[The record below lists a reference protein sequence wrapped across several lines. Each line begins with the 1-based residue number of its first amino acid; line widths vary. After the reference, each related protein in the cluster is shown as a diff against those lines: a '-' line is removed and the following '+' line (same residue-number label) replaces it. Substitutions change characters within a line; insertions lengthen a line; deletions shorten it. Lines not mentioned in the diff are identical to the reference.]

1 MKQWLTVLD
10 DATDARPFVGMRCCA
25 DRAGRDKDSQLTI
38 DSAPGAAYPHA
49 ASSSDLPPFDRASKR
64 LMTSWLYSMSPRAPW
79 NPVSL
84 RELPRRVR
92 RRPPS
97 TLSKRALVTI
107 AATLVAFAAIGLK
120 ANAASAATLAIDANV
135 STHQSSASTT
145 ISSPVFS
152 TTQANEL
159 VVAFISSDGPDSS
172 GGQSF
177 SSVSGGGLTWALR
190 ERSNSQ
196 AGDAEIWQAVAPSV
210 LSKVVVTATRAKGS
224 YQGAIDVVSFT
235 GANTATN
242 GAVASASA
250 ASEAPSVS
258 LTTTHNNSSVWATGN
273 DWDTSSAR
281 TVGGGQTLDDQYLDT
296 NTGDTFWT
304 QYETAVTPLAGTK
317 VTINDTSPTSDRWN
331 YVAIEVLPAGS
342 AVAPSAPTNLTAA
355 ALSATQA
362 TLTWTASGGA
372 DAAVGYNIYR
382 STTFDF
388 TPSAVNLIGSVG
400 STTAYTDTTAPGT
413 YYYVVLAVDAA
424 GDLSPPSNQAT
435 VTLVDTTPPT
445 TPGNLTAT
453 AISSSQINLSW
464 SASTDNVGVTGYDLY
479 RGSVLAAT
487 LGNVT
492 TYSDTGLAPSTT
504 YSYYITAFDAAGN
517 VSSDSQTATA
527 TTQGAATPANTA
539 LPVISGTA
547 LVGQTLTA
555 TNGLWSGSPTAY
567 AYQWQDCN
575 GSGAACSD
583 IAGATHQTYS
593 LMASDA
599 GDTARVVVTASN
611 LTGSGSAT
619 SAATA
624 TVVAAGSPIS
634 IWSASSTPTDA
645 DVNDGNAVELGVRF
659 SSSEAGFISAIR
671 FYKGADNAGTHIG
684 HLWTASGT
692 DLATVTFTDETA
704 SGWQQANFSS
714 PVSIMAN
721 TTYVASYYAPMGRY
735 AGDDDY
741 FATSGVTSGPLSA
754 PESTSTAANGL
765 YTYGNDSFPRS
776 SYEATNYWVDVV
788 FSAAASGAS
797 PAAPTGLSATALD
810 ATRASLTWTPSS
822 GADAPAGYD
831 VYRSTFGGFTPGP
844 ATLIG
849 TTTASSYVDTT
860 NPGTYYYIVE
870 AYDSAGNLSA
880 ASNQATVTLV
890 DTTPPTAPS
899 NLTATAISATDV
911 VLSWTASSDNVGV
924 TAYQIYRKG
933 SEIGTSTTV
942 NYTDVGLSPSTSYT
956 YYVTAS
962 DAAGNVSPASA
973 TADVTTP
980 SSNVIFSD
988 DFAGDALSSAWTIIS
1003 RHGEY
1008 GQNETECNIPQEVG
1022 VATNILTITTV
1033 AQPTSCG
1040 DFYVG
1045 GAVMDPPTVWPY
1057 ATGDVQWTSFN
1068 FTYGT
1073 VTYRAKFPPQD
1084 TSTWPAIWL
1093 LGSNCQNTNPYTAAT
1108 DYDTCP
1114 STASTAYAEIDMT
1127 ECYSS
1132 KWCQLALSQQSS
1144 FPACGYP
1151 VDDNW
1156 HTFTLVWT
1164 ATSITES
1171 VDGQPTGCSF
1181 TAANGYKIPSTPMFL
1196 IIQTQTGGVGGIPAN
1211 LPTTLQVSNVTVTQ
1225 P

>member
-1 MKQWLTVLD
+1 
-10 DATDARPFVGMRCCA
+10 
-25 DRAGRDKDSQLTI
+25 
-38 DSAPGAAYPHA
+38 
-49 ASSSDLPPFDRASKR
+49 
-64 LMTSWLYSMSPRAPW
+64 MTSWLYSMSPRAPW

-331 YVAIEVLPAGS
+331 YVAIEVLPAGI

-517 VSSDSQTATA
+517 VSSDSQTATNHSGRGY
-527 TTQGAATPANTA
+527 TGEHRPAGDERHSA
-539 LPVISGTA
+539 GRPDVDR
-547 LVGQTLTA
+547 
-555 TNGLWSGSPTAY
+555 NGLGSRSGSPTAY

-599 GDTARVVVTASN
+599 GDTARVVVTAEQPHRERQRYVRSN
-611 LTGSGSAT
+611 
-619 SAATA
+619 
-624 TVVAAGSPIS
+624 
-634 IWSASSTPTDA
+634 
-645 DVNDGNAVELGVRF
+645 
-659 SSSEAGFISAIR
+659 
-671 FYKGADNAGTHIG
+671 
-684 HLWTASGT
+684 
-692 DLATVTFTDETA
+692 
-704 SGWQQANFSS
+704 
-714 PVSIMAN
+714 
-721 TTYVASYYAPMGRY
+721 
-735 AGDDDY
+735 GD
-741 FATSGVTSGPLSA
+741 
-754 PESTSTAANGL
+754 
-765 YTYGNDSFPRS
+765 
-776 SYEATNYWVDVV
+776 
-788 FSAAASGAS
+788 
-797 PAAPTGLSATALD
+797 
-810 ATRASLTWTPSS
+810 
-822 GADAPAGYD
+822 
-831 VYRSTFGGFTPGP
+831 
-844 ATLIG
+844 
-849 TTTASSYVDTT
+849 
-860 NPGTYYYIVE
+860 
-870 AYDSAGNLSA
+870 
-880 ASNQATVTLV
+880 
-890 DTTPPTAPS
+890 
-899 NLTATAISATDV
+899 
-911 VLSWTASSDNVGV
+911 
-924 TAYQIYRKG
+924 
-933 SEIGTSTTV
+933 
-942 NYTDVGLSPSTSYT
+942 
-956 YYVTAS
+956 
-962 DAAGNVSPASA
+962 
-973 TADVTTP
+973 
-980 SSNVIFSD
+980 
-988 DFAGDALSSAWTIIS
+988 S
-1003 RHGEY
+1003 R
-1008 GQNETECNIPQEVG
+1008 
-1022 VATNILTITTV
+1022 
-1033 AQPTSCG
+1033 CG
-1040 DFYVG
+1040 
-1045 GAVMDPPTVWPY
+1045 
-1057 ATGDVQWTSFN
+1057 
-1068 FTYGT
+1068 
-1073 VTYRAKFPPQD
+1073 
-1084 TSTWPAIWL
+1084 
-1093 LGSNCQNTNPYTAAT
+1093 
-1108 DYDTCP
+1108 
-1114 STASTAYAEIDMT
+1114 
-1127 ECYSS
+1127 
-1132 KWCQLALSQQSS
+1132 
-1144 FPACGYP
+1144 
-1151 VDDNW
+1151 
-1156 HTFTLVWT
+1156 
-1164 ATSITES
+1164 
-1171 VDGQPTGCSF
+1171 GQPDIDLERQLNADGH
-1181 TAANGYKIPSTPMFL
+1181 
-1196 IIQTQTGGVGGIPAN
+1196 
-1211 LPTTLQVSNVTVTQ
+1211 
-1225 P
+1225 